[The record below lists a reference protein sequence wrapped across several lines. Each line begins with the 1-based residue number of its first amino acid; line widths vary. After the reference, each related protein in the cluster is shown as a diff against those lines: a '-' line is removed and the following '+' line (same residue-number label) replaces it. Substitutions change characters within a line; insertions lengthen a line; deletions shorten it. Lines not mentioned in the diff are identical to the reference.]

1 MAGDLV
7 TSVKSGWMW
16 FDNDPKTSL
25 EDKLQQAS
33 ERYRQKFGQK
43 PRLCYVNGST
53 LVESQPAVGALQI
66 AARAMCCRAT
76 SCSWSMA
83 TMLIDNQR
91 NLCCGQADGM
101 TPICQCTSILI
112 CGIRMLTSDQTPA
125 PAVHAQVSGDA
136 NFSNKG

>member
-53 LVESQPAVGALQI
+53 LVESQPAVGALQ
-66 AARAMCCRAT
+66 MCGAGNVLPGYFLFVVD
-76 SCSWSMA
+76 S
-83 TMLIDNQR
+83 DD
-91 NLCCGQADGM
+91 ADR
-101 TPICQCTSILI
+101 QS
-112 CGIRMLTSDQTPA
+112 A
-125 PAVHAQVSGDA
+125 
-136 NFSNKG
+136 